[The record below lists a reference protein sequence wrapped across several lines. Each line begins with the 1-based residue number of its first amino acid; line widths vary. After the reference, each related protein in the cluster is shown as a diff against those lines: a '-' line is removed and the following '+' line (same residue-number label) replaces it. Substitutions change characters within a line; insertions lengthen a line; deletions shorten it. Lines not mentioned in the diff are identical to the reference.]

1 MSARMGWRSAV
12 VVLLPGLLAAGGGAA
27 AEDAG
32 GWRERMTFTL
42 SDRVRGELVDWF
54 RPPPG
59 VAAPGA
65 QRYAFFANQLRVGT
79 RMTFPHVQLA
89 LEMQDTRLANLPD
102 DASLPPPQGP
112 LGPGAVYFANTH
124 ETAQGEPFLKQGF
137 LALRRGGLAA
147 TLGRFEYRDG
157 LETTPGDATLVTLK
171 RTRIAERLVGPFDF
185 THVTRSFDGV
195 RLAYDRPAWNAT
207 ALAVH
212 PTHGGFEVSANREI
226 DEISVAGLAVTAK
239 RLPGLPPL
247 DARAFYLF
255 YRDGRDDVL
264 KVDSRPLAVRQ
275 ADRDAIAVH
284 TAGAHAVT
292 ALDAGPG
299 IVDLL
304 AWAAVQRGDWGEQS
318 HAAWAWAAEAGYQLP
333 RLPASPWLRAGWDR
347 SSGDD
352 DPLDGE
358 HGSFFQLLPTA
369 RIYAQLPFYNLMNS
383 SDVFTELVLRPHPR
397 LTVRTDWHWLQVTD
411 AHDLWYAGGG
421 ATNDDLF
428 GFTGSPAG
436 GRRNLAHL
444 LDLSATVELL
454 EQLTLGA
461 YYGHAFGG
469 SVVGQTFAG
478 RDADYGFVE
487 ATWRLQ
493 R

>member
-1 MSARMGWRSAV
+1 MLCRPAAAVMLV
-12 VVLLPGLLAAGGGAA
+12 VVLAARGVAA
-27 AEDAG
+27 DESG
-32 GWRERMTFTL
+32 GWRDRVTFTL
-42 SDRVRGELVDWF
+42 SDRARGEFVDWF
-54 RPPPG
+54 RPPEG
-59 VAAPGA
+59 VAPAGA
-65 QRYAFFANQLRVGT
+65 ERYAFFANQLRLGARV
-79 RMTFPHVQLA
+79 TFPHVQLV
-89 LEMQDTRLANLPD
+89 LEMQDTRLTGLPD
-102 DASLPPPQGP
+102 DASLPPPQGS

-124 ETAQGEPFLKQGF
+124 DTTQGEPFLKQGF
-137 LALRRGGLAA
+137 VALRRGGIAA

-157 LETTPGDATLVTLK
+157 LETTPGDATLAALK
-171 RTRIAERLVGPFDF
+171 RTRIAERLLGPFDF

-195 RLAYDRPAWNAT
+195 RLAYDRPLWNAT

-239 RLPGLPPL
+239 RVPGLPPL
-247 DARAFYLF
+247 DARLFYLY

-264 KVDSRPLAVRQ
+264 KVDNRPLGARG
-275 ADRDAIAVH
+275 ADRDAIVVH
-284 TAGAHAVT
+284 TTGAHAVT
-292 ALDAGPG
+292 AIDAGPG
-299 IVDLL
+299 ILDLL
-304 AWAAVQRGDWGEQS
+304 GWAAGQTGEWGTQD
-318 HAAWAWAAEAGYQLP
+318 HRAWAWAAEVGYQLP

-383 SDVFTELVLRPHPR
+383 SDVFTELILRPHR
-397 LTVRTDWHWLQVTD
+397 RVTLRTDWHWLEVTETR
-411 AHDLWYAGGG
+411 DLWYSGGG
-421 ATNDDLF
+421 ATNDDVF
-428 GFTGSPAG
+428 GFAGSPAG

-444 LDLSATVELL
+444 VDLSATIEVL
-454 EQLTLGA
+454 EQLVVGA

-469 SVVGQTFAG
+469 AIVGRSFAG